1 MLVDGVGADKPA
13 QIAHIGQEA
22 GLFGRGNQFVAKA
35 VFVAHVKRHAL
46 VSQKQ
51 RGLGAAATVKTGQ
64 GHVHHAVQ
72 WLGDGGQGFVF
83 AKGNEVVFG
92 VKRDIVWA
100 VGVVVA

>member
-1 MLVDGVGADKPA
+1 M
-13 QIAHIGQEA
+13 
-22 GLFGRGNQFVAKA
+22 FGRSNQFVAKA

-72 WLGDGGQGFVF
+72 RLGDGGQGFVF
-83 AKGNEVVFG
+83 AKWDEVVFG
-92 VKRDIVWA
+92 VERDVVGA
-100 VGVVVA
+100 VGVVIA